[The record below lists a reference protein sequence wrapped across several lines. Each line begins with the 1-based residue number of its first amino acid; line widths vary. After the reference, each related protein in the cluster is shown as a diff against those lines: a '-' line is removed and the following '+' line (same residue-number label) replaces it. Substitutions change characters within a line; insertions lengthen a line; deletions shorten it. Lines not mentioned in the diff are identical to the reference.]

1 MHRLFPALIAVLL
14 ISLTGC
20 QQQAKTV
27 MPVPAGPPPI
37 LLRAYINVSSGC
49 QAPTIEFM
57 QGLRQK
63 YPRLQLELVDFGD
76 GGAGLDRWQQSG
88 YKCMTLEIDGH
99 SVVKYPVEGKM
110 KAVAFHMP
118 AGFSWE
124 HEDLAQAVAAAM
136 AGKLQPATEEEA
148 MEGVSPEQMKAKVDE
163 LKKTKATKLKA
174 AGKKQ

>member
-1 MHRLFPALIAVLL
+1 MHRLFPALIVALL

-20 QQQAKTV
+20 QQAKTV
-27 MPVPAGPPPI
+27 VPVPSGPPPVQ
-37 LLRAYINVSSGC
+37 LRAYINVSSGC
-49 QAPTIEFM
+49 QQATIDFM
-57 QGLRQK
+57 QGLKQK
-63 YPRLQLELVDFGD
+63 YPRLQVELVDFGD

-99 SVVKYPVEGKM
+99 SVVKFPLNGKT

-136 AGKLQPATEEEA
+136 SGKLQPATEEEA
-148 MEGVSPEQMKAKVDE
+148 MEGVSPEQMKAKVEE
-163 LKKTKATKLKA
+163 LKKAKAGKLKT
-174 AGKKQ
+174 AGKK

>member
-1 MHRLFPALIAVLL
+1 MHRLFPVLIAALL

-20 QQQAKTV
+20 QQAK
-27 MPVPAGPPPI
+27 PVATAPTGPPPI

-49 QAPTIEFM
+49 QAATIDFM
-57 QGLRQK
+57 KGLQQK

-76 GGAGLDRWQQSG
+76 GGPGLDRWQQSG

-99 SVVKYPVEGKM
+99 PVVKYPVDGKL
-110 KAVAFHMP
+110 KVVAFHMP

-136 AGKLQPATEEEA
+136 SGKLQPATEEEA
-148 MEGVSPEQMKAKVDE
+148 MEGVSPEQMKAKVEE
-163 LKKTKATKLKA
+163 LKKAKAGKLKA
-174 AGKKQ
+174 AAKKK